1 MKLKHT
7 VSVDADKIIRKG
19 ISNDNQTKG
28 SSTGIMVSPNNQ
40 KLIGA
45 VILALFLI
53 YFLFLRGSKPK
64 TDKAAEK
71 SGKPKKIQKK

>member
-1 MKLKHT
+1 VVK
-7 VSVDADKIIRKG
+7 VSS
-19 ISNDNQTKG
+19 SNK
-28 SSTGIMVSPNNQ
+28 

-64 TDKAAEK
+64 VEKGGDKK
-71 SGKPKKIQKK
+71 V